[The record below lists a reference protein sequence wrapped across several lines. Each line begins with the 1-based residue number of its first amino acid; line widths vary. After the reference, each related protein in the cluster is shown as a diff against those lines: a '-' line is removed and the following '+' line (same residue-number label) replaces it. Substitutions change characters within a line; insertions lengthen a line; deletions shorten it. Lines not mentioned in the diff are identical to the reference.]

1 MARREFNVFNLSFL
15 DIISCGFGA
24 VILFFMIISTQPKT
38 KSERAS
44 KELYAQSQLI
54 DERIF
59 DEKKNQVVLRN
70 SLNQTIEESQIV
82 EGSISDLIE
91 QIQELEI
98 EISNFNNTTVA
109 STDNVNQIKADI
121 KQIIEDNKRLQ
132 TQIENTQN
140 NSTRSFEGDGGRQY
154 LTGLRMSGE
163 HVLFLVDASTSMLGR
178 TVTNAIR
185 FGTFSD
191 EMKIRAPKWRHVL
204 RGIDWLSTQLE
215 PGTKFQIYVF
225 NEDAQTAIVG
235 SNGGWIEVIDGSEIE
250 SAIKDL
256 RRIVP
261 DKGTNL
267 TNAFEALLKLD
278 PYPDNIFLFTDG
290 LPTQGNRIFQRKTFR
305 VSQDDRMKFFEEAG
319 IAFIPTSIN
328 VLLYPIDGDPE
339 AALKYWEF
347 VRINGKGGGLMTVA
361 SDWP

>member
-1 MARREFNVFNLSFL
+1 
-15 DIISCGFGA
+15 
-24 VILFFMIISTQPKT
+24 
-38 KSERAS
+38 
-44 KELYAQSQLI
+44 
-54 DERIF
+54 
-59 DEKKNQVVLRN
+59 
-70 SLNQTIEESQIV
+70 
-82 EGSISDLIE
+82 
-91 QIQELEI
+91 
-98 EISNFNNTTVA
+98 
-109 STDNVNQIKADI
+109 
-121 KQIIEDNKRLQ
+121 
-132 TQIENTQN
+132 
-140 NSTRSFEGDGGRQY
+140 
-154 LTGLRMSGE
+154 MSGE

-305 VSQDDRMKFFEEAG
+305 VSQEDRMNFFEEAG

-347 VRINGKGGGLMTVA
+347 VRSNGKGGGLMTVA